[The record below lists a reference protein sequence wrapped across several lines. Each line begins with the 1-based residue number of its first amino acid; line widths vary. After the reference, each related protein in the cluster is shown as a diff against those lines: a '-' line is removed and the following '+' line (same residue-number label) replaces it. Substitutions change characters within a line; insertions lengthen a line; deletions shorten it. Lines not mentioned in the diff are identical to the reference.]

1 MTYLGHFED
10 GIIVLDD
17 PVNLPD
23 GAKVRVELLP
33 TGNVAQK
40 TESPPTGHYEHY
52 ESIIGA
58 INDLPEDFAAQH
70 DHYIHGTPKK

>member
-1 MTYLGHFED
+1 MTYQGHFQN
-10 GIIVLDD
+10 GVIVLDE

-23 GAKVRVELLP
+23 GAKVRVELITDGAAGRK
-33 TGNVAQK
+33 TGVGEETQF
-40 TESPPTGHYEHY
+40 EHY

-58 INDLPEDFAAQH
+58 IDDLPEDFAGEH